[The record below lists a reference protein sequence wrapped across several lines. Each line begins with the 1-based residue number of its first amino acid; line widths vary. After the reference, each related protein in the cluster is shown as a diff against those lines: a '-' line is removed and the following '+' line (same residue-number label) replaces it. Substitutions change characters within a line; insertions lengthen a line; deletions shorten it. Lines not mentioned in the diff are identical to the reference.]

1 MIGKWSF
8 GSVMV
13 ILGAVALGAPT
24 ASAAGGVPALASPP
38 NGLAVQVQA
47 AAGATVRVKNA
58 HLREQPTPKSTLVAT
73 LARGTKL
80 QVLDTASNGW
90 LHVTAG
96 DKTGY
101 ISNKLVTR

>member
-1 MIGKWSF
+1 MFGKKLFASL
-8 GSVMV
+8 MV
-13 ILGAVALGAPT
+13 IAGTLAFGVPL
-24 ASAAGGVPALASPP
+24 ASAAGGLPTLGTKS
-38 NGLAVQVQA
+38 NGLAIQVQA
-47 AAGATVRVKNA
+47 AAAATVRVKDA
-58 HLREQPTPKSTLVAT
+58 HLREQPTSKSTLVAT
-73 LARGTKL
+73 LPRGTKL